1 MDFTNL
7 FLMQEKLNVLI
18 SKKHN
23 LSGKSLLAEKLLALQ
38 VEIAELANETR
49 CFKFWSVKGPSTKT
63 KMLEEYVDCLHFLLS
78 IGLDKEFNYLNF
90 DIPKEGMSN
99 NITNQFLNLY
109 IDINDFIV
117 CSSKDHYQTLFEDF
131 LYLGISLNFTE
142 EEIEDAYYIK
152 NNTNHQRQAIG
163 Y

>member
-7 FLMQEKLNVLI
+7 FLMQEKLNDHI

-63 KMLEEYVDCLHFLLS
+63 KILEEYVDCLHFLLS
-78 IGLDKEFNYLNF
+78 IGLDKEFNCLNF
-90 DIPKEGMSN
+90 DTPKEGMSN

-152 NNTNHQRQAIG
+152 NNTNHKRQAIG

>member
-7 FLMQEKLNVLI
+7 FLTQGKLDDHI

-23 LSGKSLLAEKLLALQ
+23 LSGKSLLSEKLLALQ

-49 CFKFWSVKGPSTKT
+49 CFKFWSTKGPSSTDRI
-63 KMLEEYVDCLHFLLS
+63 LEEYVDCLHFLLT
-78 IGLDKEFNYLNF
+78 IGLDKEFNCLNF
-90 DIPKEGMSN
+90 TTPKEGLSD

-109 IDINDFIV
+109 IDINDFII

-131 LYLGISLNFTE
+131 LFLGVSLGFSE
-142 EEIEDAYYIK
+142 EEIEDAYYVK
-152 NNTNHQRQAIG
+152 NNINHQRQVII